1 MEEEDISRNSDC
13 DHPDTNHKSSTRGA
27 KPYVNNQNY
36 LSTVYNVDDD
46 RTITSQSNRN
56 DPSSN
61 GSGSHDTEQDNDNQ
75 NPIDISDSNS
85 GRNSEASQLSLGQ
98 QLSVGGYSN

>member
-1 MEEEDISRNSDC
+1 MVEEDISRGSDC
-13 DHPDTNHKSSTRGA
+13 DHPETNHKSSTRGA

-56 DPSSN
+56 DHSSN
-61 GSGSHDTEQDNDNQ
+61 GSGSQNTEQDNDNQ
-75 NPIDISDSNS
+75 KMGVKNAQNVLCQERHWVQHSRSWKH
-85 GRNSEASQLSLGQ
+85 LG
-98 QLSVGGYSN
+98 G